1 MMSQALA
8 NRHSASLRRHAPRY
22 RPGRAPRVFAAWM
35 RSPGN
40 SRPAKPHRPC
50 QARCVRALRGGRSSA
65 ADSGAGLVPAMRARR
80 HDAWVHG
87 AEHGR
92 RSRRRGWRR
101 TAARRRRWHAATRWR
116 RRGWAARGGL
126 IAPDDDRRSIVPQ
139 AQTRS
144 PPVTVAPGCI
154 AAATPAIPVIRTA
167 TVIRLWLVR
176 TGLVRYRGA
185 ARHAQRQYR
194 QRRRHTYFMED
205 FRLHRIHKRTCLEM
219 SLLCD
224 AGGNRT

>member
-1 MMSQALA
+1 MH
-8 NRHSASLRRHAPRY
+8 RASLLPGCGAPVIHGQPNRTALPGTVRPRTPRRQIFCA
-22 RPGRAPRVFAAWM
+22 G
-35 RSPGN
+35 
-40 SRPAKPHRPC
+40 
-50 QARCVRALRGGRSSA
+50 
-65 ADSGAGLVPAMRARR
+65 SGAGLVPAMRARR

-92 RSRRRGWRR
+92 RSRRRGWGRR
-101 TAARRRRWHAATRWR
+101 TATRWR

>member
-40 SRPAKPHRPC
+40 SRPAKPHSP
-50 QARCVRALRGGRSSA
+50 ARHGASA
-65 ADSGAGLVPAMRARR
+65 HSATAEGSGAGLVPGMRARR
-80 HDAWVHG
+80 HGAWVHG

-92 RSRRRGWRR
+92 RSRRRGWGR
-101 TAARRRRWHAATRWR
+101 TATRRRRWHTATRWR

-144 PPVTVAPGCI
+144 PPVSVTPGRI
-154 AAATPAIPVIRTA
+154 AVTEAIPVIRTA